1 MVVDRG
7 GGGGVGDGGGG
18 EIAVY
23 GWRTTVIGSVDGS
36 SVDCII
42 AV

>member
-1 MVVDRG
+1 MVVDGRG
-7 GGGGVGDGGGG
+7 GGG
-18 EIAVY
+18 IAVY
-23 GWRTTVIGSVDGS
+23 RWRTKTIGSVDGS